1 MNFFKL
7 FFLIIL
13 IVSFN
18 NNVYGHGPSRQ
29 KVNEKIEIDANPEK
43 VWEIVKNFMKYDWN
57 SSIQKVIA
65 ENNEVG
71 AERKLEFD
79 GGKYV
84 KQKLEKLDEAKK
96 LISWRIVET
105 SNEIMPVNSYA
116 AKIFVKESENGKT
129 LVNYK
134 AGFYRGFMGNDPP
147 ESLNDENSKKKVAI
161 FIKNS
166 LKGLKS
172 IAESK

>member
-13 IVSFN
+13 IVFFN
-18 NNVYGHGPSRQ
+18 NEVNGHGPSRQ
-29 KVNEKIEIDANPEK
+29 KVNEKIEINADPEK
-43 VWEIVKNFMKYDWN
+43 VWGIVKNFMKYDWN

-79 GGKYV
+79 GGKFV
-84 KQKLEKLDEAKK
+84 KQKLEKLDETKK
-96 LISWRIVET
+96 IISWRIVET

-116 AKIFVKESENGKT
+116 AKIFVKESKNGKT

-166 LKGLKS
+166 LEGLKS

>member
-7 FFLIIL
+7 FFLVII

-18 NNVYGHGPSRQ
+18 SNVYGHGPSRQ
-29 KVNEKIEIDANPEK
+29 KVNEKIEINANPEK
-43 VWEIVKNFMKYDWN
+43 VWGIVKNFAKYDWN
-57 SSIQKVIA
+57 SSIIKVIA
-65 ENNEVG
+65 ENNKVG

-79 GGKYV
+79 GGKFV
-84 KQKLEKLDEAKK
+84 KQKLEKLDDTKK

-105 SNEIMPVNSYA
+105 SNEVMPVNSYA

-147 ESLNDENSKKKVAI
+147 ELLNDENSKKKVAI

>member
-18 NNVYGHGPSRQ
+18 NKVYGHGPSRQ
-29 KVNEKIEIDANPEK
+29 KVNEKIEINANSEK

-147 ESLNDENSKKKVAI
+147 ELLNDENSKKKVAI

>member
-7 FFLIIL
+7 FVL
-13 IVSFN
+13 IVLIVLFYN
-18 NNVYGHGPSRQ
+18 DVNAHGPSRQ
-29 KVNEKIEIDANPEK
+29 KVNEKIEINTNPKK
-43 VWEIVKNFMKYDWN
+43 VWEIVKNFTEYDWN
-57 SSIQKVIA
+57 SSIKKVVA

-79 GGKYV
+79 KGKFV
-84 KQKLEKLDEAKK
+84 KQKLEKIDETKK
-96 LISWRIVET
+96 LISWRIIET
-105 SNEIMPVNSYA
+105 SNDIMPVNSYS
-116 AKIFVKESENGKT
+116 AKVFVKEGENGKT
-129 LVNYK
+129 IVNYK

-147 ESLNDENSKKKVAI
+147 EALNDENSKKKVSN

>member
-1 MNFFKL
+1 MNFYKL
-7 FFLIIL
+7 FFLVTLIL
-13 IVSFN
+13 FFN
-18 NNVYGHGPSRQ
+18 NNVDAHGPSRQ
-29 KVNEKIEIDANPEK
+29 KVNEKIEINTNPEK

-57 SSIQKVIA
+57 SSIKKVIA
-65 ENNEVG
+65 KNNEVG
-71 AERKLEFD
+71 AERKLEFEE
-79 GGKYV
+79 GKFI
-84 KQKLEKLDEAKK
+84 KQKLEKIDDTKR

-116 AKIFVKESENGKT
+116 AKIFVKNGENGKT
-129 LVNYK
+129 IVNYK

-147 ESLNDENSKKKVAI
+147 EPLNDENSKKKVST

>member
-1 MNFFKL
+1 MNFLKL
-7 FFLIIL
+7 LFLIIL
-13 IVSFN
+13 IISFN
-18 NNVYGHGPSRQ
+18 NNVYGHRPSRQ

-79 GGKYV
+79 GGKFV

>member
-18 NNVYGHGPSRQ
+18 NKVFGHGPSRQ
-29 KVNEKIEIDANPEK
+29 KVNEKIEINANPEK
-43 VWEIVKNFMKYDWN
+43 VWGIVKNFMKYDWN

-79 GGKYV
+79 GGKFV
-84 KQKLEKLDEAKK
+84 KQKLEKLDETKK

-116 AKIFVKESENGKT
+116 AKIFVKESKNGKT

>member
-1 MNFFKL
+1 MNFLKL
-7 FFLIIL
+7 FILIVL

-18 NNVYGHGPSRQ
+18 NDANGHGPSRQ
-29 KVNEKIEIDANPEK
+29 KVNEKIEIDTNPEK
-43 VWEIVKNFMKYDWN
+43 VWEIVKNFTKYDWN
-57 SSIQKVIA
+57 SSVKKVAA

-79 GGKYV
+79 GGKFV
-84 KQKLEKLDEAKK
+84 KQKLEKIDETKR
-96 LISWRIVET
+96 LISWRILET
-105 SNEIMPVNSYA
+105 SNDIMPVNSYA
-116 AKIFVKESENGKT
+116 AKIFVKEGENGKT
-129 LVNYK
+129 IVNYK

-147 ESLNDENSKKKVAI
+147 EALNDENSKKKVSN

>member
-7 FFLIIL
+7 FFLIVL
-13 IVSFN
+13 IVFFN
-18 NNVYGHGPSRQ
+18 NEVNGHGPSRQ
-29 KVNEKIEIDANPEK
+29 KVNEKIEINADPEK
-43 VWEIVKNFMKYDWN
+43 VWGIVKNFMKYDWN

-79 GGKYV
+79 GGKFV
-84 KQKLEKLDEAKK
+84 KQKLEKLDETKK

-116 AKIFVKESENGKT
+116 AKIFVKESKNGKT

-166 LKGLKS
+166 LEGLKS

>member
-29 KVNEKIEIDANPEK
+29 KVNEKIEINANSEK

-79 GGKYV
+79 GGKFV
-84 KQKLEKLDEAKK
+84 KQ
-96 LISWRIVET
+96 
-105 SNEIMPVNSYA
+105 
-116 AKIFVKESENGKT
+116 
-129 LVNYK
+129 
-134 AGFYRGFMGNDPP
+134 
-147 ESLNDENSKKKVAI
+147 
-161 FIKNS
+161 
-166 LKGLKS
+166 
-172 IAESK
+172 

>member
-13 IVSFN
+13 IVFFN
-18 NNVYGHGPSRQ
+18 NEVNGHGPSRQ
-29 KVNEKIEIDANPEK
+29 KVNEKIEINADPEK
-43 VWEIVKNFMKYDWN
+43 VWGIVKNFMKYDWN

-79 GGKYV
+79 GGKFV
-84 KQKLEKLDEAKK
+84 KQKLEKLDETKK

-116 AKIFVKESENGKT
+116 AKIFVKESKNGKT

-166 LKGLKS
+166 LEGLKS